1 MRWAGPGFCRRE
13 RAGPFL
19 LSASPSSVFFF
30 LDFAFPSVPP
40 YFSSSSSV
48 ESYLVASFS
57 FWIVLALSSWRL
69 FSFELRLSIRT
80 S

>member
-30 LDFAFPSVPP
+30 LEFAFPSVPP

-57 FWIVLALSSWRL
+57 F
-69 FSFELRLSIRT
+69 
-80 S
+80 

>member
-1 MRWAGPGFCRRE
+1 MFAVAGGGMFVRCAGPGFCRRE
-13 RAGPFL
+13 RGLFL

-30 LDFAFPSVPP
+30 LDLGLPSVPP

-57 FWIVLALSSWRL
+57 F
-69 FSFELRLSIRT
+69 
-80 S
+80 